1 MNVDNQR
8 NKSNSFVSS
17 ISNQIKEF
25 QIIKEYLNSEPEKIN
40 QINEIFKSFNN
51 IINNFIEY
59 TKNYS
64 SQIEFL
70 ALKIIPN
77 YSIEGQ
83 LIQSFQTLLLFYSE
97 GLNTLILELRN
108 IISSKNDDK
117 INDMYEKL
125 KSLKKNYSLKLK
137 EVNISYKSFKREINL
152 YQEYLLKKEI
162 IEHEKKGF
170 SNNKFY
176 DDVIFI
182 KENENNSKDEIQIIE
197 KQSNLAREQE
207 DYSILNEKDNKSDL
221 IKSNNEYINY
231 INESNDLLKNIIEF
245 LSEEKTK
252 LLKNIHNLSIYFG
265 NILLKF
271 SQNINNNF
279 ETQIKVLNKLKNK
292 LTLKEKNVTIL
303 TDFSIKLKYLEIYK
317 NIISEK
323 KSINDKDKIKSNET
337 KNDKNTEIKNNISFN
352 NFTERKTLNL
362 SNKKND
368 YNDKERIT
376 FNPNQLNNLIEE
388 EKEEIIKYIVEN
400 LNRNEIIHIFGI
412 IKETN
417 ILLNN
422 SDIELIEYENN
433 YKKKKELLIILFIYP
448 EKYKEEHKKTMI
460 NLFEKDKKYIFYF
473 FKVLSNNRENS
484 FISEFTFK
492 YLVEIF
498 KWLNDYILN
507 NNYMELFKYILIL
520 SQTYYYKPEKS
531 KEKLFLFSYIK
542 GYKGYTNI
550 QFWNAYLNE
559 LIKHDLKNLNLINI
573 DLNNINIEN
582 KSKDEKEHL
591 LNSFFSN
598 LMTTIKVMSD
608 FNLDKKFLK
617 EFIINNKNK
626 YYLSDNQINNICSLY
641 EIELI
646 EERNKNDNKNT
657 DLKEKD
663 ISDKKNG

>member
-97 GLNTLILELRN
+97 GLNNLISELRN

-152 YQEYLLKKEI
+152 YQEFLLKKEI
-162 IEHEKKGF
+162 IEHEKKGV

-231 INESNDLLKNIIEF
+231 INESNDLLKNIMEF

-292 LTLKEKNVTIL
+292 LTLNEKNVTIL

-388 EKEEIIKYIVEN
+388 EKEEIIKYIIEN

-433 YKKKKELLIILFIYP
+433 YKKIKELLIILFIYP

-542 GYKGYTNI
+542 GYKGYNNI
-550 QFWNAYLNE
+550 QFWNSYLNE